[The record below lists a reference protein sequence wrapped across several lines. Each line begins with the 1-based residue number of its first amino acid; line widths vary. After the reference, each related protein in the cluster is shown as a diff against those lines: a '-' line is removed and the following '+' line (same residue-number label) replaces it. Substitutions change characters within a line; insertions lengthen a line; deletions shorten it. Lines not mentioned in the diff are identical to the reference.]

1 MKGPQSFLKHC
12 YILVL
17 KLVGKLMGIYYYTL
31 KLTCKLH
38 IVLSVKYYI
47 INISQSICAGKAKI
61 FSNCI

>member
-1 MKGPQSFLKHC
+1 MKGPQSFIKHC
-12 YILVL
+12 YILAL

-47 INISQSICAGKAKI
+47 IYPKVSVQSKQKFLVIV
-61 FSNCI
+61 FN